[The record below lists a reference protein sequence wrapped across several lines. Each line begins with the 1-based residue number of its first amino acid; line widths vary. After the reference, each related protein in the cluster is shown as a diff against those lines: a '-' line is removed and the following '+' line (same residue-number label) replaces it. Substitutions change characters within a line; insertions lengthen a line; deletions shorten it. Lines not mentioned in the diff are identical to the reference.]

1 MSTDLENIEE
11 TVSTARFALRCMKV
25 QNEIKV
31 NEHMDINILVQK
43 LANENEEL
51 KTYINNLYNLI

>member
-51 KTYINNLYNLI
+51 KKYINNLYNLI

>member
-1 MSTDLENIEE
+1 MKILIANMSTELENIEE
-11 TVSTARFALRCMKV
+11 TLSTARFALRCMKV

-31 NEHMDINILVQK
+31 NEHMDINILVHK

-51 KTYINNLYNLI
+51 KK

>member
-11 TVSTARFALRCMKV
+11 TVSTARFAVRCMKV
-25 QNEIKV
+25 QNEIKI

-51 KTYINNLYNLI
+51 KK

>member
-1 MSTDLENIEE
+1 MSTELENIEE
-11 TVSTARFALRCMKV
+11 TLSTARFALRCMKV

-31 NEHMDINILVQK
+31 NEHMDINILVHK

-51 KTYINNLYNLI
+51 KK